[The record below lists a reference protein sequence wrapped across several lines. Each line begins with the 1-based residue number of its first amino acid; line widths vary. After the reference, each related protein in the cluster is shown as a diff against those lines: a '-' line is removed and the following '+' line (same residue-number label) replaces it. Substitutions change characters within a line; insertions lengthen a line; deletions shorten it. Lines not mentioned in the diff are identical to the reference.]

1 MNVPVIERNNT
12 AVELLRQGRCS
23 EASIALKLALLQLQ
37 VSFRSS
43 AAAAAANASGVAD
56 SMDTNS
62 MGNPVQS
69 SELCCR
75 LKESIDNPTSMST
88 TSPPLQGTRI
98 KFEGTLVTD
107 ASDAY
112 LVLYNRAFCL
122 SLDEQRERI
131 ISSVILYNCA
141 LASHISGVL
150 RGNSQNLI
158 NAMTLY
164 KYSFRILEEVTE
176 DEDSTELLLLALFNN
191 MGHASFQLFHLDE
204 AEHYVK
210 CLREEMGIS
219 DSNPLG
225 AALPTIDDD
234 DYDFFCFNVAIRIEL
249 MGAPAA

>member
-1 MNVPVIERNNT
+1 MNVPVIERNNA
-12 AVELLRQGRCS
+12 AVEFLRQGRCS
-23 EASIALKLALLQLQ
+23 EASIDLKMALLQLQ

-43 AAAAAANASGVAD
+43 AAAAAANANGIAD
-56 SMDTNS
+56 GLDAHP
-62 MGNPVQS
+62 MGSRVQS

-75 LKESIDNPTSMST
+75 LKESIENTTSMST
-88 TSPPLQGTRI
+88 TSPPLEATCI

-122 SLDEQRERI
+122 PLDEQRERI

-141 LASHISGVL
+141 LASHVSGVL
-150 RGNSQNLI
+150 RGNSQNLM
-158 NAMTLY
+158 NAMRLY
-164 KYSFRILEEVTE
+164 KYSFRILQEVTE
-176 DEDSTELLLLALFNN
+176 DEDSAELLLLALYNN

-210 CLREEMGIS
+210 CLREEMGLS

-225 AALPTIDDD
+225 AALPTIEDD
-234 DYDFFCFNVAIRIEL
+234 DYDFFCFNVAIRVEL